1 MVKKICYGLMTT
13 LLISSCQQEELI
25 TFVPTQNETTPLVPE
40 NEADDT
46 MVENNFTDPTLHWIA
61 NQQVANGLLT
71 SSENYDLVS
80 LYDNALA
87 AILFIKKEEQN
98 KAEQILNFFNDRIQ
112 TEFEMHSGGFYQFR
126 NSAGNEGN
134 RRWLGDNAWLL
145 IAINHYQEAYNTNRY
160 ELLANTLE
168 DWIRLQQDIDGS
180 LFGGFNEDGSAIPK
194 VTEGIIT
201 AFNAVPGYDDFH
213 KNILSYLAENR
224 WHSTQKNLMAWPEN
238 EAYLHALDVFT
249 LSQGIFE
256 DFPQSSLALADE
268 LFLTTQVATVTGQ
281 EITGYCF
288 DQDKDVVWLEGS
300 AQMAVAL
307 QTIGNTNRA
316 EEVFAQIDKSFIQSF
331 TTENAKG
338 VPYAANYGS
347 SYGPSLLWDHA
358 DITPALSSTIWY
370 LFAEMEFNP
379 LLLGKQ
385 KNIPMPDKFWLE

>member
-98 KAEQILNFFNDRIQ
+98 KAEQILNFFN
-112 TEFEMHSGGFYQFR
+112 G
-126 NSAGNEGN
+126 
-134 RRWLGDNAWLL
+134 WLGDNAWLL